1 MRKNSSQLIIEVEN
15 REVEF
20 VQNDYKIVGSIG
32 ECLLNKQ
39 KQRSI
44 VKKDPIFTLN
54 IPKIRCKT
62 PWYMR
67 RKWVIFTQF
76 AGGWGTH
83 SGKDKADVGGMRKMV
98 TQMINTSKIH
108 ELITY
113 SANVLLSTLSPV
125 NMRATFLR
133 FIESWKNREKWRFLL
148 RNFSVE

>member
-1 MRKNSSQLIIEVEN
+1 MRRYEDKPAYRLLLQSVYRLVVVLWSKL
-15 REVEF
+15 RG
-20 VQNDYKIVGSIG
+20 KK
-32 ECLLNKQ
+32 CLRGKQ

-62 PWYMR
+62 PWNMR
-67 RKWVIFTQF
+67 WKWVISTQF

-83 SGKDKADVGGMRKMV
+83 SGRDKADVGGMRKMV
-98 TQMINTSKIH
+98 AQMINSSKIH
-108 ELITY
+108 ELIIY

-125 NMRATFLR
+125 NMRATLLR
-133 FIESWKNREKWRFLL
+133 FVESWKYREKWRFLL